1 MRSSSRTCTRSP
13 ASTWRRPALPHL
25 TSQPY
30 LTLPYL
36 TLPYTVPHLPCFYLA
51 QAHGNLGARDRSAA
65 YCHTTMMRQLAR
77 RGGSGRGE
85 HAFQAGEWAKN
96 AQQIAAYYA
105 SGALPSYHP

>member
-1 MRSSSRTCTRSP
+1 
-13 ASTWRRPALPHL
+13 
-25 TSQPY
+25 
-30 LTLPYL
+30 
-36 TLPYTVPHLPCFYLA
+36 
-51 QAHGNLGARDRSAA
+51 
-65 YCHTTMMRQLAR
+65 MMRQLAR

>member
-1 MRSSSRTCTRSP
+1 M
-13 ASTWRRPALPHL
+13 
-25 TSQPY
+25 
-30 LTLPYL
+30 
-36 TLPYTVPHLPCFYLA
+36 HLPGAGPRQPRPKPCPNINPNPNHNPHPHPNPNPTPK

-77 RGGSGRGE
+77 RGGSARGE